1 MALPSFLQGSVPMDF
16 VFFSLYTKIHGVQE
30 KSPGFPGFF
39 AGFFDK
45 HSERGFLQIKAAA
58 GLEHGI
64 VLLLMPDYLLPGNV
78 FDKRGILCKN
88 SV

>member
-1 MALPSFLQGSVPMDF
+1 MF
-16 VFFSLYTKIHGVQE
+16 TKSAAAPKARSKRPPETG

-58 GLEHGI
+58 GVEHGI
-64 VLLLMPDYLLPGNV
+64 VLLLMPDYLLPDNV

>member
-1 MALPSFLQGSVPMDF
+1 MDF

-58 GLEHGI
+58 GVEHGI
-64 VLLLMPDYLLPGNV
+64 VLLLMPDYLLLHTSQDNSQIV
-78 FDKRGILCKN
+78 MHIWKN
-88 SV
+88 EAQNI